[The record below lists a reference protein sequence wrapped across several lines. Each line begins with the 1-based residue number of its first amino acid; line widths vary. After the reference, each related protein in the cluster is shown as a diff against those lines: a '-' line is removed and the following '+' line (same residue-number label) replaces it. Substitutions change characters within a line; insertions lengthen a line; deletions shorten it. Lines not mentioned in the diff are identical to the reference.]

1 MRVERRAG
9 GSRGRPAGAPKG
21 VLQVAWERHSPTRQE
36 KEPRSFAQSSPLG
49 SDADPHQRCSSLQT
63 HPRGDSGHQLSGH
76 PFCGP
81 NMPSRNCGHPLGF
94 STDASRCAALHPL
107 CPRNLLER
115 GSSSIHTGLCS
126 CFIFIFFYFY
136 RLKTGEHLL
145 VGPQRPLFVD
155 IPLIPGLLLP

>member
-63 HPRGDSGHQLSGH
+63 QPRGDGGH
-76 PFCGP
+76 PP
-81 NMPSRNCGHPLGF
+81 ASALLG
-94 STDASRCAALHPL
+94 
-107 CPRNLLER
+107 N
-115 GSSSIHTGLCS
+115 
-126 CFIFIFFYFY
+126 
-136 RLKTGEHLL
+136 
-145 VGPQRPLFVD
+145 PQK
-155 IPLIPGLLLP
+155 GLLGGEEPSFKVLCVGAEAGKRR